1 MRDPRDRLARVT
13 SVAQFR
19 ERARRRIPKVMFDYI
34 DGAAEDEVTAHRNR
48 TVFDSVELV
57 PRSLVDVANVHQ
69 ATSVLGENIDLPV
82 VLGPTGMTRLFH
94 HHGEKGA
101 AAAAARAGTAYGLSS
116 LGSTTIE
123 DVAAAAAG
131 PKWFQIYVWRDRALV
146 RELIER
152 CREARFQALCLTVDV
167 AAAGKRERDIRNGMT
182 VPPRLSAK
190 TVLDGL
196 LHPAWTWHW
205 LTGEPLEPAN
215 VARAAAEAVG
225 EGGSLLQFVDRQFDP
240 SVTWDDAQWMMEQWG
255 GSFVIKGILSP
266 DDARRAVEVG
276 ADAIVVSNHGGRQLD
291 HTPATLEV
299 LPEIVNAVDG
309 RAEVYLDSG
318 VRRGTDVIKALALG
332 ARACL
337 IGRPYLYALAAD
349 GEAGVSRLMEIFRDE
364 IRRSLALLGC
374 PSVQDL
380 SRDYLR
386 PAVPPLSTDR

>member
-1 MRDPRDRLARVT
+1 
-13 SVAQFR
+13 
-19 ERARRRIPKVMFDYI
+19 
-34 DGAAEDEVTAHRNR
+34 
-48 TVFDSVELV
+48 
-57 PRSLVDVANVHQ
+57 
-69 ATSVLGENIDLPV
+69 
-82 VLGPTGMTRLFH
+82 
-94 HHGEKGA
+94 
-101 AAAAARAGTAYGLSS
+101 
-116 LGSTTIE
+116 
-123 DVAAAAAG
+123 
-131 PKWFQIYVWRDRALV
+131 
-146 RELIER
+146 
-152 CREARFQALCLTVDV
+152 
-167 AAAGKRERDIRNGMT
+167 
-182 VPPRLSAK
+182 
-190 TVLDGL
+190 VLDGL

-374 PSVQDL
+374 PSVQEL